1 MHIIVPWVAQFVALC
16 ARTRDQD
23 GGLVIARDVAT
34 GAVVWSQWVHLV
46 GCGNDIED
54 DSRTVFGK
62 RLAIVNGSGR
72 IAEMGSHLRAVP

>member
-46 GCGNDIED
+46 GCGND
-54 DSRTVFGK
+54 SRTVFGK